1 MTGRR
6 LSILLLLLCLWGVLP
21 PATMAGGIEVTDSAG
36 RHVTIPTAIQ
46 RVMPAGPPAAILL
59 YALAPEK
66 LIGWP
71 SALPPETAALLP
83 PAYAGLPVV
92 GRLTSKKPP
101 TAEAIAK
108 LHPDLILDI
117 GDVEPDYA
125 ALADKIQ
132 RETGIPYLLFD
143 GRLAHSPE
151 VLRKVAALLG
161 EAAAGDGLADYA
173 EAELKQIAAGLA
185 GLPPTQR
192 PGVYYA
198 RGATGLQTG
207 PAGSLLGEIVEMA
220 GGRNLAPPTGSS
232 APAKTTLAEI
242 ARWDP
247 DVVITQDAGLYRA
260 MPDAPGWK
268 GLRAVETHRIDL
280 APALPFRLDRRA
292 AGDQPPARA
301 PLARADAASGD
312 LHLRHP
318 AIGAE
323 FRQPLLSCRSQRR
336 GDRPDSGGLPLAVE
350 DGLPNLDPPAPD
362 PYDIFIKIYR

>member
-6 LSILLLLLCLWGVLP
+6 LGVFLLLLCFWGVAA
-21 PATMAGGIEVTDSAG
+21 PAAMAGGIEIIDSAG
-36 RHVTIPTAIQ
+36 RHVTIPGEVH

-71 SALPPETAALLP
+71 SALPPETQALLP
-83 PAYAGLPVV
+83 PAYARLPVV

-101 TAEAIAK
+101 TAAAITK
-108 LHPDLILDI
+108 LQPDLILDI
-117 GDVEPDYA
+117 GDVEPEYA

-143 GRLAHSPE
+143 RRLAHTPE
-151 VLRKVAALLG
+151 ILRKVAALLG
-161 EAAAGDGLADYA
+161 AAGGGLADYA

-185 GLPPTQR
+185 SLPPTQR

-207 PAGSLLGEIVEMA
+207 PADSLLGEIVEMA

-242 ARWDP
+242 AR
-247 DVVITQDAGLYRA
+247 
-260 MPDAPGWK
+260 
-268 GLRAVETHRIDL
+268 
-280 APALPFRLDRRA
+280 
-292 AGDQPPARA
+292 
-301 PLARADAASGD
+301 
-312 LHLRHP
+312 
-318 AIGAE
+318 
-323 FRQPLLSCRSQRR
+323 
-336 GDRPDSGGLPLAVE
+336 
-350 DGLPNLDPPAPD
+350 
-362 PYDIFIKIYR
+362 

>member
-1 MTGRR
+1 MTGHR
-6 LSILLLLLCLWGVLP
+6 LRVLLLLLCFWGLLP
-21 PATMAGGIEVTDSAG
+21 PAALAGGIEVTDSAG
-36 RHVTIPTAIQ
+36 RHVTIPAEIQ
-46 RVMPAGPPAAILL
+46 RVMPAGPPAALLL

-71 SALPPETAALLP
+71 SPLSPETRALLP

-117 GDVEPDYA
+117 GDVEPDYS

-143 GRLAHSPE
+143 GRLAHTPE
-151 VLRKVAALLG
+151 ILRRVGALLG
-161 EAAAGDGLADYA
+161 EAAAGHQLADYA
-173 EAELKQIAAGLA
+173 EGELKQVEAGLA
-185 GLPPTQR
+185 ALPPAER

-220 GGRNLAPPTGSS
+220 GGRNLAPATRSS
-232 APAKTTLAEI
+232 APARTTLAEI

-260 MPDAPGWK
+260 MPTDPGWRA
-268 GLRAVETHRIDL
+268 LRAVEAHRLYL
-280 APALPFRLDRRA
+280 APALPFGWIDEPPGINRLLGLRWLAATLHPEIFPWDERAGAQEFCGLFYHAKPSDAALDRILA
-292 AGDQPPARA
+292 SPP
-301 PLARADAASGD
+301 
-312 LHLRHP
+312 
-318 AIGAE
+318 
-323 FRQPLLSCRSQRR
+323 
-336 GDRPDSGGLPLAVE
+336 
-350 DGLPNLDPPAPD
+350 
-362 PYDIFIKIYR
+362 